1 MRKFFI
7 LLIIFALTLPLMLKA
22 TPLANLGSDS
32 KVSETLLPNRIIAG
46 FLDIRTPGSTTRV
59 DMQKAKKDGYNVM
72 IVAYGEIYDN
82 DIGFYTTSVTSTQTI
97 IDKIRNAKKA
107 GMKVLLAV
115 GGSPNTFHPGVK
127 QGTLDPKIFGND
139 ISDTQIKVLANNIVS
154 FLNKNDLDGVVY
166 SIKKFTSADFITKL
180 SAAIKKI
187 DAKIII
193 AAEPEVNNY
202 KLVTTGVSNDYDKA
216 IHEGNIDYLFIQEYG
231 AFPEYDPSFISESY
245 SKIIENANI
254 PLKTKILITE
264 PTNAVSGG
272 TNTIYHPQ
280 GNATKSLSTEQA
292 VKLILPQLE
301 KLKFKP
307 RFVGI
312 AGWSL
317 NTDYAADLYGDS
329 SHNAGAFAKGLS
341 ECIYK
346 NACVEID
353 NKIQGPVVAGVLP
366 LWGKSSSYNISGQ
379 QINTTPISISMPKD
393 KEYCDYNPNVCK
405 YNVIIAAYLTYTNSK
420 GFELSFNEENGSSKK
435 IYSPKELKAFIAYMN
450 SKGKHTI
457 ISIGGKYSHVDWDT
471 INLSDLIKI
480 VQEFGFNGIN
490 FDLSSSDIP
499 KNEKTVKVAADKINK
514 LTTTLRQNNRGFWL
528 TFSPEWH
535 YIVAPLAK
543 NDKDNIYSN
552 HNYIE
557 LLDSVG
563 MNKINYIWLNTYA
576 DKPSDGILSFY
587 QDKNA
592 EHIKITP
599 ADGYAKFLAALAW
612 ALTTQVGYDV
622 NMPKYDEIDKPLD
635 IPANKLVLM
644 IPATKGTT
652 HGGMMYVLTEKDIK
666 EAVSLMKENKA
677 SFAGFA
683 VWSIDFDATNVN
695 NGDLGND
702 YSHKPWSTTAA
713 ILDVSLPPIV
723 SQIKDQIKQQTKVI
737 QSIQGQQQSIETGV
751 INYPDKI
758 GSYNTDTIIN
768 FQGKRYKCKS
778 NLEVKFCNDKGY
790 IPNGLYGYLVWDEI
804 NTFKP
809 KAKTKQHKLAAGEIV
824 KYPNFI
830 GNYKVGQIVIAGDRK
845 FECQKQELCND
856 KSYRPIGKSGYL
868 AWSDITD
875 DVAHLTNEAKQLK
888 PKGAEYIYPYGI
900 EDYKSGIIVAVGQE
914 LYRCNLGPESSLCAS
929 EAYKPTGKYGTDA
942 WTKIDGK

>member
-1 MRKFFI
+1 MRKLFINLI
-7 LLIIFALTLPLMLKA
+7 LLTLIFPLILQA
-22 TPLANLGSDS
+22 EPLSDS
-32 KVSETLLPNRIIAG
+32 DSSSSKSLLPNRTIVG

-59 DMQKAKKDGYNVM
+59 DMQKVKKDGYNVM
-72 IVAYGEIYDN
+72 IVAYGEVYDDN
-82 DIGFYTTSVTSTQTI
+82 IGFYTNSVTSTQTI
-97 IDKIRNAKKA
+97 IDKIRDAKKA

-127 QGTLDPKIFGND
+127 QGAPDPKIFGND
-139 ISDTQIKVLANNIVS
+139 LTDAQIKSLANNIVS
-154 FLNKNDLDGVVY
+154 FLNKNDIDGILY
-166 SIKKFTSADFITKL
+166 CIKKFTSPEFITKL
-180 SAAIKKI
+180 SADIKKI
-187 DAKIII
+187 NAKIII

-202 KLVTTGVSNDYDKA
+202 KLVTTGLSNDYDKA
-216 IHEGNIDYLFIQEYG
+216 IEDGNIDYLFIQEYNTY
-231 AFPEYDPSFISESY
+231 PEYDPNFISESY
-245 SKIIENANI
+245 PKIIESVNI
-254 PLKTKILITE
+254 PIKTKILIEE

-292 VKLILPQLE
+292 IKLLLPQLE

-307 RFVGI
+307 RFAGV

-341 ECIYK
+341 ACIYK
-346 NACVEID
+346 NTCTEID
-353 NKIQGPVVAGVLP
+353 NQIHGPVVAGILP

-379 QINTTPISISMPKD
+379 QINTIPISISMPKD

-405 YNVIIAAYLTYTNSK
+405 YNVIIAAYLTYTSSK

-435 IYSPKELKAFIAYMN
+435 IYSPEELKAFITYMN

-457 ISIGGKYSHVDWDT
+457 VSIGGKYSHINWET
-471 INLSDLIKI
+471 INFSDLVKI
-480 VQEFGFNGIN
+480 VQEYGFNGIN
-490 FDLSSSDIP
+490 FDLSSSDMP
-499 KNEKTVKVAADKINK
+499 KNDKVAKIAADKINK
-514 LTTTLRQNNRGFWL
+514 LITALRQNNHGFWL

-543 NDKDNIYSN
+543 NDKDNIYVN

-557 LLDSVG
+557 LLDSLG
-563 MNKINYIWLNTYA
+563 MNKIDYIWLNTFA
-576 DKPSDGILSFY
+576 DKPYDGILSFY
-587 QDKNA
+587 KDKDG

-599 ADGYAKFLAALAW
+599 ADGYAKFLASLAW
-612 ALTTQVGYDV
+612 ALTTRAGYDA
-622 NMPKYDEIDKPLD
+622 NMPKYDEIDKPLH

-652 HGGMMYVLTEKDIK
+652 HSDMVYVLSEKDIK
-666 EAVSLMKENKA
+666 EVVSLMKGNNA

-683 VWSIDFDATNVN
+683 VWSIDFDATNIN

-713 ILDVSLPPIV
+713 ISDISLPPIV
-723 SQIKDQIKQQTKVI
+723 SQLKDQIKQETKATSPI
-737 QSIQGQQQSIETGV
+737 QEQEQSIDTGI

-758 GSYNTDTIIN
+758 GAYNVDTIIN
-768 FQGKRYKCKS
+768 FQGKKYKCKS
-778 NLEVKFCNDKGY
+778 NLEVKLCNDKGY
-790 IPNGLYGYLVWDEI
+790 IPNGLYGYLAWDEI
-804 NTFKP
+804 DS
-809 KAKTKQHKLAAGEIV
+809 AKQTKVKRKQRKLAVGEIV
-824 KYPNFI
+824 KYPKFI
-830 GNYKVGQIVIAGDRK
+830 GNYNVGQIVIAGDRK

-868 AWSDITD
+868 AWSDITG
-875 DVAHLTNEAKQLK
+875 DVAHLATEAKQVK
-888 PKGAEYIYPYGI
+888 PKGAEYIYPFGI
-900 EDYKSGIIVAVGQE
+900 EDYSAGTVVAIGQE
-914 LYRCNLGPESSLCAS
+914 LYRCKVGPESSLCNS

-942 WTKIDGK
+942 WTKIDSK

>member
-1 MRKFFI
+1 
-7 LLIIFALTLPLMLKA
+7 
-22 TPLANLGSDS
+22 
-32 KVSETLLPNRIIAG
+32 
-46 FLDIRTPGSTTRV
+46 
-59 DMQKAKKDGYNVM
+59 MQKAKKDGYNVM
-72 IVAYGEIYDN
+72 IVAYGEVYDN

-107 GMKVLLAV
+107 GMEVLLAV
-115 GGSPNTFHPGVK
+115 DGSPNTFHSGIK

-139 ISDTQIKVLANNIVS
+139 ISDTQIKVLANNIVC
-154 FLNKNDLDGVVY
+154 FLNKNDLDGIVY
-166 SIKKFTSADFITKL
+166 SIKKFTSADFIAKL

-187 DAKIII
+187 AAKIII

-307 RFVGI
+307 RFAGV

-329 SHNAGAFAKGLS
+329 SHNAGAFAKGFS

-346 NACVEID
+346 NTCVEID
-353 NKIQGPVVAGVLP
+353 NKIEGPVVAGVLP

-435 IYSPKELKAFIAYMN
+435 IYSTKELKALIAYMN

-457 ISIGGKYSHVDWDT
+457 ISIGGKYSHVDWET

-543 NDKDNIYSN
+543 NDKDNIYVN
-552 HNYIE
+552 YNYIE

-563 MNKINYIWLNTYA
+563 TNKINYIWLNTYA

-652 HGGMMYVLTEKDIK
+652 HGRMMYVLTEKDIK
-666 EAVSLMKENKA
+666 ETVSLMKENKA

-683 VWSIDFDATNVN
+683 VWSIDFDATNIN
-695 NGDLGND
+695 NGDLGNG

-723 SQIKDQIKQQTKVI
+723 SQIKDQIKQQNKVI
-737 QSIQGQQQSIETGV
+737 PSIQGQQQSIETGV

-768 FQGKRYKCKS
+768 FQGKKYKCKS

-790 IPNGLYGYLVWDEI
+790 IPNGLYGYLAWDEI
-804 NTFKP
+804 STKP
-809 KAKTKQHKLAAGEIV
+809 KAKTKQCKLAAGEIV

-856 KSYRPIGKSGYL
+856 KSYRPIGKSCYL

-875 DVAHLTNEAKQLK
+875 DVAHLTNEAKQFK

-900 EDYKSGIIVAVGQE
+900 EDYKSGTIVTVGQE
-914 LYRCNLGPESSLCAS
+914 LYRCNIGPESSLCAS
-929 EAYKPTGKYGTDA
+929 EAYKPTGKYGADA

>member
-1 MRKFFI
+1 MFFKKNVLI
-7 LLIIFALTLPLMLKA
+7 ILFLLLIYIISFAGISDDDIFE
-22 TPLANLGSDS
+22 S
-32 KVSETLLPNRIIAG
+32 LLPNRVIAG
-46 FLDIRTPGSTTRV
+46 FLDIRTPSSTTRV
-59 DMQKAKKDGYNVM
+59 DIQKAKADGYNVM
-72 IVAYGEIYDN
+72 IVAYGEIYGN
-82 DIGFYTTSVTSTQTI
+82 DIGFYTTSVTSTQTV
-97 IDKIRNAKKA
+97 IDKIRDAKKA

-127 QGTLDPKIFGND
+127 QGATDPKIFGND
-139 ISDTQIKVLANNIVS
+139 LTDTEIKLLANNIVS
-154 FLNKNDLDGVVY
+154 FLNKNDIDGILFC
-166 SIKKFTSADFITKL
+166 IKKFTSPDFIAKL
-180 SAAIKKI
+180 SADIKKI
-187 DAKIII
+187 NAKVII

-202 KLVTTGVSNDYDKA
+202 KLVTTGLSNDYDKA
-216 IHEGNIDYLFIQEYG
+216 IEDGSIDYLFIQEYNTY
-231 AFPEYDPSFISESY
+231 PEYDPDFISESY
-245 SKIIENANI
+245 PKIIESINI
-254 PLKTKILITE
+254 PIKTKILIEE

-280 GNATKSLSTEQA
+280 GNATESLSTEQA
-292 VKLILPQLE
+292 IKLMLPQFE

-307 RFVGI
+307 RFAGI

-329 SHNAGAFAKGLS
+329 SHNPGAFAKGLS
-341 ECIYK
+341 ACIYK
-346 NACVEID
+346 NTCADID
-353 NKIQGPVVAGVLP
+353 NQIHGPVIAGVLP

-393 KEYCDYNPNVCK
+393 KEYCDYNPNMCN

-420 GFELSFNEENGSSKK
+420 GFELSFNEENGGSKK
-435 IYSPKELKAFIAYMN
+435 VYSQKELKAFIAYMN

-457 ISIGGKYSHVDWDT
+457 ISIGGRYSHIDWET
-471 INLSDLIKI
+471 INFDDLIKI

-499 KNEKTVKVAADKINK
+499 NNEKIVKVAADKINK
-514 LTTTLRQNNRGFWL
+514 LIATLRQGNSSFWL

-543 NDKDNIYSN
+543 NDKDNIYVN

-563 MNKINYIWLNTYA
+563 MNKINYIWLNTFA

-587 QDKNA
+587 KDNNG

-599 ADGYAKFLAALAW
+599 ADGYTKFLASLAW
-612 ALTTQVGYDV
+612 ALTTQAGYDA

-666 EAVSLMKENKA
+666 EAVSLMKENEA

-683 VWSIDFDATNVN
+683 VWSIDFDATNIN

-702 YSHKPWSTTAA
+702 YNHKPWSTTAA
-713 ILDVSLPPIV
+713 ISDISLPPMM
-723 SQIKDQIKQQTKVI
+723 SQLKDQIKSQAKI
-737 QSIQGQQQSIETGV
+737 IPSIQGQQQNIDTGI
-751 INYPDKI
+751 INYPDRI
-758 GSYNTDTIIN
+758 GSYNADTIIN
-768 FQGKRYKCKS
+768 FQGKKYKCKS
-778 NLEVKFCNDKGY
+778 NLEVKLCNDKGY
-790 IPNGLYGYLVWDEI
+790 IPNGLYGYLAWDEI
-804 NTFKP
+804 NTTNQ
-809 KAKTKQHKLAAGEIV
+809 TKVKRKQRKLTAGEIV
-824 KYPNFI
+824 KYPKFI
-830 GNYKVGQIVIAGDRK
+830 GNYNVGQIVIAGDRK
-845 FECQKQELCND
+845 FECQRQDLCND
-856 KSYRPIGKSGYL
+856 KSYRPMGKSGYL

-875 DVAHLTNEAKQLK
+875 DVAHLVTEAKQ
-888 PKGAEYIYPYGI
+888 PRPQGAEYIYPYGI
-900 EDYKSGIIVAVGQE
+900 EDYKAGTIVAVGQE
-914 LYRCNLGPESSLCAS
+914 LYRCNLGPESSLCTS
-929 EAYKPTGKYGTDA
+929 EAYNPAGKYGTDA